1 VHRHPRLLL
10 SLAPAFLLA
19 AACGSGTS
27 SGRPTTLARDRP
39 EVEIP
44 RDVTDQSYPR
54 HAARLADLPDDDA
67 ARPALRDRLVQ
78 FLAGSCTS
86 ALERSDASAAADDF
100 AEALSLYRTP
110 DLPVSV
116 DPRLLR
122 CAEGVRRTLAP
133 AGDEARVMAALT
145 VLEILHPTDAA
156 VTEELQRLRQWGE
169 DARQSLPSEAERIG
183 SLVSVYEEL
192 VDMLPMPEFVTKLQA
207 LYIER
212 NQSLRRMFATGQMP
226 PPGSITREQYQNFV
240 LALDRTAYDV
250 TRLHLRL
257 GTPQRAIG
265 ALSAVR
271 ASGETDR
278 RVQAALTTLQDDPEE
293 GYMALAQIFGRE
305 HPEAALRACR
315 AGRQA
320 RPESPRFSLCI
331 ARLLVRTADL
341 SGALE
346 TYDQAIRQN
355 PGEPDLYAEALEI
368 TTEALRSLLDE
379 EDLSGARQVHRRVR
393 RLLRQ
398 YRRAFPDR
406 RQPVDASRIDALM
419 GIGEYH
425 AGNIDRA
432 VQRLEQ
438 SVEVTPTKEALVQ
451 LGVIAERRSQLDD
464 AIRLYRRALDLD
476 LRGEEARLSG
486 YWRAT
491 VLEHLGDVHATKN
504 EASRARQLWEESLE
518 VWRLALAAR
527 SAGLTGDEVATAN
540 LRRGMVLEK
549 LGRAEDA
556 VQAFRAAIDARPDLR
571 GTYEKLLSHYAA
583 DGRLR
588 EALQIYRRAVNHASI
603 PESWKVYYALWVVA
617 TQRRTGD
624 SSEPA
629 PLQYLQEVRGE
640 DWTDRLAQFYAGTL
654 PYERLL
660 EAARTPGERAEA
672 YFYEALNRL
681 ATGHADQGTELLR
694 QVLATEMMGFFEYD
708 MARRILAGSAHPPA
722 AVTPAPGP

>member
-1 VHRHPRLLL
+1 VQRHLVLPFTV
-10 SLAPAFLLA
+10 APLILVA
-19 AACGSGTS
+19 AACGSATS
-27 SGRPTTLARDRP
+27 SGHSTTPGDRAR

-44 RDVTDQSYPR
+44 REVTDATYPR
-54 HAARLADLPDDDA
+54 HAARLADLTDDDP
-67 ARPALRDRLVQ
+67 ARPGLRDVLVQ
-78 FLAGSCTS
+78 FLGQDCTES
-86 ALERSDASAAADDF
+86 LERSDVNDAADDF
-100 AEALSLYRTP
+100 AEALSLYRAV
-110 DLPVSV
+110 DLPGSL

-122 CAEGVRRTLAP
+122 CAEGVRRSLAP
-133 AGDEARVMAALT
+133 AGDEGRVMAALA
-145 VLEILHPTDAA
+145 VLRVLHPTDTA
-156 VTEELQRLRQWGE
+156 VTEELRRLREWGE
-169 DARQSLPSEAERIG
+169 EARQSLPTEAERIG

-192 VDMLPMPEFVTKLQA
+192 VEMLPLPEFVAKLQG
-207 LYIER
+207 LYVER
-212 NQSLRRMFATGQMP
+212 HLSLRRMFATGQMP

-240 LALDRTAYDV
+240 LALDRTSYDV
-250 TRLHLRL
+250 ARLHLRL
-257 GTPQRAIG
+257 GTPLRALG
-265 ALSAVR
+265 ALSEVR
-271 ASGETDR
+271 AGGETDR

-320 RPESPRFSLCI
+320 RPESPRFPLCV

-346 TYDQAIRQN
+346 AYDDALRQN

-368 TTEALRSLLDE
+368 TTEALRALLDE
-379 EDLSGARQVHRRVR
+379 EDLSAARATYRRAR
-393 RLLRQ
+393 KLLRQ

-406 RQPVDASRIDALM
+406 RLPVDASKIDALM
-419 GIGEYH
+419 GVGEYQ

-438 SVEVTPTKEALVQ
+438 SVEATPTKEALVQ
-451 LGVIAERRSQLDD
+451 LGIIAERRSQLDD

-476 LRGEEARLSG
+476 LRGEEARLSA

-491 VLEHLGDVHATKN
+491 ILEHLGDVHAAKN
-504 EASRARQLWEESLE
+504 ETSRSRQLWEESLE
-518 VWRLALAAR
+518 AWRLALAAR
-527 SAGLTGDEVATAN
+527 SGGLTGDELASAH

-556 VQAFRAAIDARPDLR
+556 VGAFRSAIDARPDLR
-571 GTYEKLLSHYAA
+571 GTYEQLLSHYVA

-624 SSEPA
+624 SSEAA
-629 PLQYLQEVRGE
+629 PLQYLQEVRGD

-654 PYERLL
+654 AYERLL

-681 ATGHADQGTELLR
+681 ANGNATQATELLR

-708 MARRILAGSAHPPA
+708 MARRILADLASRPA
-722 AVTPAPGP
+722 AAPAAPTP

>member
-1 VHRHPRLLL
+1 MQRHSPSFLA
-10 SLAPAFLLA
+10 LAPLLLLA

-27 SGRPTTLARDRP
+27 SGRSTTAARARP

-44 RDVTDQSYPR
+44 ADVTDASYPR
-54 HAARLADLPDDDA
+54 HAARLADLPDDDV

-78 FLAGSCTS
+78 FLAGSCTE
-86 ALERSDASAAADDF
+86 ALERSDPSSAADDF
-100 AEALSLYRTP
+100 AEALSLYRTA
-110 DLPVSV
+110 DLPTAV

-122 CAEGVRRTLAP
+122 CAEGVRRTLGP

-145 VLEILHPTDAA
+145 VLAILHPTDTA

-207 LYIER
+207 LYVDR

-240 LALDRTAYDV
+240 LALDRTSYDV
-250 TRLHLRL
+250 ARLHLRL
-257 GTPQRAIG
+257 GTPQHALG
-265 ALSAVR
+265 ALAAVR
-271 ASGETDR
+271 PSGETDR

-293 GYMALAQIFGRE
+293 GYMALAQLFGRE

-315 AGRQA
+315 AGRLA
-320 RPESPRFSLCI
+320 RPESPRFPLCI

-341 SGALE
+341 AGALE
-346 TYDQAIRQN
+346 TYDEALRQN
-355 PGEPDLYAEALEI
+355 PGEPDLFAEALEI
-368 TTEALRSLLDE
+368 TTEALRAMLDE
-379 EDLSGARQVHRRVR
+379 EDLSGARQVYRRAR

-438 SVEVTPTKEALVQ
+438 SVEATPTKEALVQ
-451 LGVIAERRSQLDD
+451 LGIIAERRAQLDD
-464 AIRLYRRALDLD
+464 AIRMYRRALDLD
-476 LRGEEARLSG
+476 LRGEEARLAA

-491 VLEHLGDVHATKN
+491 VLEHLGDAHAAKN
-504 EASRARQLWEESLE
+504 ELPRAQQLWEEALE
-518 VWRLALAAR
+518 AWRLALAAR
-527 SAGLTGDEVATAN
+527 SEGLTGNELATAH

-556 VQAFRAAIDARPDLR
+556 LQAFRAAIDARPDLR
-571 GTYEKLLSHYAA
+571 GTYEQLLSHYAA
-583 DGRLR
+583 DARLR

-603 PESWKVYYALWVVA
+603 PGSWKVYYALWIVA

-681 ATGHADQGTELLR
+681 ATGHPDQGSELLR

-708 MARRILAGSAHPPA
+708 MARRILAGLASRPATPQPPA
-722 AVTPAPGP
+722 TP